1 MSYDLIRAALEA
13 ALTAMS
19 PALPTAWENA
29 PFTPTAIAYQRANML
44 PAPAANPAYDNT
56 TLETGIMQVTLVY
69 PEGVGAKDA
78 VARAGLLRTT
88 FARGASFISGSVKV
102 TITRTPTIAPALF
115 ESGRYVLPVSIPYFA
130 YI

>member
-1 MSYDLIRAALEA
+1 MSYDLIKAALET
-13 ALTAMS
+13 ALNAMT
-19 PALPTAWENA
+19 PALPTAWENK
-29 PFTPTAIAYQRANML
+29 PYTQTAAAYQRVSML
-44 PAPAANPAYDNT
+44 PAPAVNPAYDST
-56 TLETGIMQVTLVY
+56 TLETGIMQVSLVY

-78 VARAGLLRTT
+78 IARAGLLRTT
-88 FARGASFISGSVKV
+88 FARGVSFISGGVKV